1 MHLKHAHTQH
11 MHTTHTHAHTRK
23 CTHAHTHRTSRQIH
37 DTLEVR
43 RYVFKHNGYAID
55 KRAGKNTDAHT
66 ASTLALK
73 HNGSTINT
81 CAGRN
86 THTRAHTAA
95 TLAQVRRYVL
105 KQRLR
110 HRHTCPGKKL
120 CK

>member
-1 MHLKHAHTQH
+1 MPSNASQARPYT
-11 MHTTHTHAHTRK
+11 THAHY
-23 CTHAHTHRTSRQIH
+23 AHTRTYTEMHTRAHRTSRQIH

-66 ASTLALK
+66 ASKLALK

-86 THTRAHTAA
+86 THARAHRSDT
-95 TLAQVRRYVL
+95 R
-105 KQRLR
+105 
-110 HRHTCPGKKL
+110 PGKTL
-120 CK
+120 CF